1 MNRTEK
7 RREKRLAT
15 FKLLS
20 ALIPLI
26 TALINLIAK
35 LIDWLSD

>member
-7 RREKRLAT
+7 RREKRT
-15 FKLLS
+15 QIINLLS

-26 TALINLIAK
+26 TALINLIPELA
-35 LIDWLSD
+35 DWLTD